1 MKKKEPL
8 NQVREFETLPRCLDY
23 MEKEYKEKPALTFY
37 REDGTEITRNYR
49 EFTRDVRTC
58 MRALKRAGLDGK
70 HVALISENRYEWVV
84 IFWAVTCL
92 GGVLAAIDVEQP
104 EEEIAEMV
112 SYADARA
119 VFLSDAFLP
128 VMKEWLS
135 GRRRVIILGESGEEE
150 SFQDFLELSE
160 DYADGNLRHLPEPE
174 DRALL
179 VYTSGT
185 TSTAKPVVLSH
196 RNLLSNA
203 AGAMAMVCVG
213 ERIFTPLPLYHT
225 YSLTCGMLGCL
236 SQGLHFSANG
246 YLKTM
251 MRDIRRFEADTLLS
265 VPMITDSLLR
275 AIWNLQEREG
285 TRQET
290 EQLLEKERKRRKW
303 RLRHRTVRDG
313 HVPEI
318 LGPRLRR
325 IISGGA
331 HMNEKTAEELEL
343 YGISVLQGYG
353 ITECSPLISVNRNHS
368 SRRKSVGTLIP
379 GMEIKFTGGEI
390 LVKGPSVFQGYYKNE
405 SLTREVLV
413 HGWFH
418 TGDIGYMD
426 KQGYLYIC
434 GRKKSL
440 IVFSNGKKVVPE
452 ELEQQLVRL
461 PYIREVIVYG
471 ARSGQTEDDVTLS
484 AMIYPDREKT
494 AGMSSFE
501 VLEKI
506 QDEISELNRTLPFY
520 KRIQSLKLTETEF
533 VKTGIQKIRRKE
545 GSL

>member
-1 MKKKEPL
+1 M
-8 NQVREFETLPRCLDY
+8 
-23 MEKEYKEKPALTFY
+23 
-37 REDGTEITRNYR
+37 
-49 EFTRDVRTC
+49 
-58 MRALKRAGLDGK
+58 
-70 HVALISENRYEWVV
+70 
-84 IFWAVTCL
+84 
-92 GGVLAAIDVEQP
+92 
-104 EEEIAEMV
+104 
-112 SYADARA
+112 
-119 VFLSDAFLP
+119 
-128 VMKEWLS
+128 
-135 GRRRVIILGESGEEE
+135 
-150 SFQDFLELSE
+150 
-160 DYADGNLRHLPEPE
+160 
-174 DRALL
+174 
-179 VYTSGT
+179 
-185 TSTAKPVVLSH
+185 
-196 RNLLSNA
+196 
-203 AGAMAMVCVG
+203 
-213 ERIFTPLPLYHT
+213 
-225 YSLTCGMLGCL
+225 
-236 SQGLHFSANG
+236 
-246 YLKTM
+246 
-251 MRDIRRFEADTLLS
+251 
-265 VPMITDSLLR
+265 
-275 AIWNLQEREG
+275 
-285 TRQET
+285 
-290 EQLLEKERKRRKW
+290 
-303 RLRHRTVRDG
+303 
-313 HVPEI
+313 
-318 LGPRLRR
+318 
-325 IISGGA
+325 
-331 HMNEKTAEELEL
+331 
-343 YGISVLQGYG
+343 
-353 ITECSPLISVNRNHS
+353 
-368 SRRKSVGTLIP
+368 GTLIP